1 MSDDRGQSQ
10 TVSDRPADAEVSTP
24 AEIAQGFMRYQRF
37 AVTLK
42 DADASAQHQQR
53 DLLRG
58 GRVVAVLTVDPRHD
72 CVVLIRQ
79 FRLSG
84 QLATGRGDMVEIVA
98 GRVDAGESARD
109 AAIREC
115 REEIDIAPR
124 QLVELFSVISTPG
137 LTDEYVTFFLA
148 AVDSSKVAARG
159 GLAGEGEDTR
169 PFVVPIDDALAALD
183 TGAVANALLVNALQ
197 WLARH
202 RTRLRALLKAA

>member
-42 DADASAQHQQR
+42 DADGSAQHQQR

-115 REEIDIAPR
+115 REEIGIAPR

-202 RTRLRALLKAA
+202 RTRLRELFKAA

>member
-202 RTRLRALLKAA
+202 RTRLRELFKAA

>member
-42 DADASAQHQQR
+42 DADGSAQHQQR

-109 AAIREC
+109 AAIR
-115 REEIDIAPR
+115 DM
-124 QLVELFSVISTPG
+124 
-137 LTDEYVTFFLA
+137 
-148 AVDSSKVAARG
+148 ARRLG
-159 GLAGEGEDTR
+159 RGLARLLSRHRSRRR
-169 PFVVPIDDALAALD
+169 PFGRAHAA
-183 TGAVANALLVNALQ
+183 
-197 WLARH
+197 
-202 RTRLRALLKAA
+202 

>member
-10 TVSDRPADAEVSTP
+10 TVSDRPADAEVSAS

-98 GRVDAGESARD
+98 GRVDAEASRPVRAFECVPRRAAEGGERISD
-109 AAIREC
+109 A
-115 REEIDIAPR
+115 DI
-124 QLVELFSVISTPG
+124 I
-137 LTDEYVTFFLA
+137 
-148 AVDSSKVAARG
+148 
-159 GLAGEGEDTR
+159 
-169 PFVVPIDDALAALD
+169 
-183 TGAVANALLVNALQ
+183 
-197 WLARH
+197 
-202 RTRLRALLKAA
+202 